1 MEQTLSVAT
10 KVVTIGLAIQAALV
24 RERQVM
30 EANTRV
36 QHFIGDLIVANATA
50 IRKHT
55 EEIGEVYNNPVIAL
69 DKIAQAHQE
78 LIDAMD
84 LADRLKQEG
93 IVKARENIAELSRL
107 SEEFQ
112 QRVGAL
118 HGADGP
124 KSIEA

>member
-1 MEQTLSVAT
+1 
-10 KVVTIGLAIQAALV
+10 
-24 RERQVM
+24 
-30 EANTRV
+30 
-36 QHFIGDLIVANATA
+36 
-50 IRKHT
+50 
-55 EEIGEVYNNPVIAL
+55 
-69 DKIAQAHQE
+69 
-78 LIDAMD
+78 MD

-112 QRVGAL
+112 QRAGAL

>member
-30 EANTRV
+30 EANARV

-118 HGADGP
+118 RGADGP